1 MKKLFFILA
10 LLVPISS
17 VAQVDCEFTQAMCS
31 AQTDYEQA
39 DAELNKTYQLILKKI
54 KSNEFE
60 EYLVSKKSIQRSLL
74 KSQRAWLK
82 YRDENCDAH
91 YTLFSGGTSRN
102 TGRLVCLSKMTT
114 TRSQQLRELYL

>member
-1 MKKLFFILA
+1 MNSF
-10 LLVPISS
+10 
-17 VAQVDCEFTQAMCS
+17 AQVDCGFSEAMCI

-54 KSNEFE
+54 KANEFE
-60 EYLVSKKSIQRSLL
+60 DYLVSKQSIRRSLL

-82 YRDENCDAH
+82 YRDANCDAH

-102 TGRLVCLSKMTT
+102 TGRLVCLSEMTT
-114 TRSQQLRELYL
+114 QRAQQLRDLYL